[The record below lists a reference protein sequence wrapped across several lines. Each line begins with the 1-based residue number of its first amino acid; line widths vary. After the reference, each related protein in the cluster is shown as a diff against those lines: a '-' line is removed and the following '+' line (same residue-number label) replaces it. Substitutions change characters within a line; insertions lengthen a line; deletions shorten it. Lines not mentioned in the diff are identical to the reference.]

1 MTASAQTT
9 NPAGAQPPLQ
19 TVTATIDGISVTVP
33 KGTLIIRAAELLGIE
48 IPRFCDHPLLDPV
61 AMCRMCLV
69 EVAPGP
75 PKPQPACAVA
85 LGDGMAV
92 KTQRTSQMADGAQ
105 QGVMEF
111 ILANHPLD
119 CPICDKGG
127 ECPLQNQ
134 AMTNGRG
141 ESRFTLPKA
150 TFPKPIN
157 VSSQV
162 LLDRERC
169 VNCARCTRF
178 ADQIAGDPFIVLLE
192 RGGKQQVGINPGH
205 PFDSYFSG
213 NTVQICPVG
222 ALTSAKYR
230 FRARPFDLVSAPT
243 VCEHCAAG
251 CGLRTDYRRS
261 VVMRR
266 LADHQPEVN
275 EDWNCDKGR
284 FAFAYAG
291 SQRLST
297 PMIRED
303 GELRPA
309 SWPEAVQAAA
319 SGLAEA
325 GAATGVLT
333 GGRLTAEDAF
343 AYSLF
348 ARAVLGS
355 DHIDFRARAGSAE
368 EAGFLAEHVAGTGLG
383 VTYADLERAP
393 AVVLVAFEPEDESP
407 IVFLRLR
414 KAVRSRRQRVVSV
427 APLTSYGSTKLRAE
441 VVLAAPGDEPAALRD
456 PAVASALA
464 EPGAV
469 ILVGERAAAV
479 PGLLT
484 ATADLAAGTGAAMAW
499 VPRRAGERA
508 AVDAGLLPGLLPGGR
523 PLDDPESRA
532 VLAAAAGVPE
542 DVLPDSVGLDAD
554 AMVAAI
560 LADAAARQQAEADGT
575 AEDFVPRVRALLL
588 AGVDPDDTADGAA
601 LRKALD
607 QVGFVVSLE
616 QRLTDVADAADVVL
630 PVADVTHKRGTFVDW
645 EGRPRPF
652 DQIFAASGVM
662 SDARVLALI
671 ADAVAG
677 IVDAQVAGLS
687 GGSAESLWAGLQQVS
702 GYTGRRGIAARSAD
716 ESPDAA
722 AQPTGEANAG
732 ESDDQAGSTAAPAAD
747 APSADAPTVRL
758 ATWRQLIDGGTLQQG
773 EPYLAAGARDAVA
786 KVSAATAQRHGLTA
800 GHVVS
805 IDTTHGSARLV
816 LEVAD
821 MVDDVV
827 WVPAHSPG
835 LRVTTDLAAAWGD
848 PVRLSAGGEA

>member
-1 MTASAQTT
+1 MTASAETT
-9 NPAGAQPPLQ
+9 NTAGAQPPVD

-33 KGTLIIRAAELLGIE
+33 KGTMIIRAAELIGVE
-48 IPRFCDHPLLDPV
+48 IPRFCDHPLLEPV
-61 AMCRMCLV
+61 GMCRMCLV
-69 EVAPGP
+69 EVSPGP

-85 LGDGMAV
+85 LADGMEV
-92 KTQRTSQMADGAQ
+92 KTQRTSAMADGAQ

-119 CPICDKGG
+119 CPVCDKGG

-150 TFPKPIN
+150 TFDKPIN
-157 VSSQV
+157 VSAQV

-243 VCEHCAAG
+243 VCEHCASG

-266 LADHQPEVN
+266 LADDQPDVN
-275 EDWNCDKGR
+275 EEWNCDKGR
-284 FAFAYAG
+284 FAFVYAG
-291 SQRLST
+291 SQRLTT
-297 PMIRED
+297 PMIREN
-303 GELRPA
+303 GALRPA

-319 SGLAEA
+319 AGLAA
-325 GAATGVLT
+325 SGAATGVLT
-333 GGRLTAEDAF
+333 GGRVTAEDAF

-355 DHIDFRARAGSAE
+355 DHVDFRARAGSAE
-368 EAGFLAEHVAGTGLG
+368 EAGFLAQHVAGTGLG
-383 VTYADLERAP
+383 VSYADLEQAP
-393 AVVLVAFEPEDESP
+393 AVVLVALEPEDESP

-414 KAVRSRRQRVVSV
+414 KAVRSRGQRIVTI
-427 APLTSYGSTKLRAE
+427 APLASYGSEKLRAQ
-441 VVLAAPGDEPAALRD
+441 VVLAAPGQEVAALAD
-456 PAVASALA
+456 PTVAAALA
-464 EPGAV
+464 QPGAV
-469 ILVGERAAAV
+469 VLVGERAAAV
-479 PGLLT
+479 PGLLS
-484 ATADLAAGTGAAMAW
+484 ATADLVASTGAALGW

-523 PLDDPESRA
+523 PLDHAGSRA
-532 VLAAAAGVPE
+532 ELAAVAGAPE
-542 DVLPDSVGLDAD
+542 DVLPAAVGLDAT

-560 LADAAARQQAEADGT
+560 LADAAALAQAEADGT
-575 AEDFVPRVRALLL
+575 ADDFAPTLRALVVG
-588 AGVDPDDTADGAA
+588 GVDPDDTPDGAA
-601 LRKALD
+601 LRRAMA
-607 QVGFVVSLE
+607 E
-616 QRLTDVADAADVVL
+616 VVL
-630 PVADVTHKRGTFVDW
+630 PVADVTQKSGTFVDW

-652 DQIFAASGVM
+652 EQVFAVSGAL
-662 SDARVLALI
+662 SDARVLALV
-671 ADAVAG
+671 ADAIAG
-677 IVDAQVAGLS
+677 IVDAPVSGLAAGE
-687 GGSAESLWAGLQQVS
+687 AAALWSGLQQLS
-702 GYTGRRGIAARSAD
+702 GYDGPRGIPAEPEREPAA
-716 ESPDAA
+716 PDAEPQA
-722 AQPTGEANAG
+722 AE
-732 ESDDQAGSTAAPAAD
+732 ESAAADAAPAGANRPVPAAAAPAD
-747 APSADAPTVRL
+747 AESGVRL
-758 ATWRQLIDGGTLQQG
+758 ATWRQLIDGGALQQG
-773 EPYLAAGARDAVA
+773 EPYLAAGAREAVA
-786 KVSAATAQRHGLTA
+786 KVSAATAERYGLA
-800 GHVVS
+800 EGHVVT
-805 IDTTHGSARLV
+805 IDTATGSARLAV
-816 LEVAD
+816 ELAH
-821 MVDDVV
+821 MPDDVV

-835 LRVTTDLAAAWGD
+835 LRVSTDLAAGWGD

>member
-1 MTASAQTT
+1 MTVSADTT
-9 NPAGAQPPLQ
+9 TAAGAEPPVE
-19 TVTATIDGISVTVP
+19 TVSATIDGISVTVP

-85 LGDGMAV
+85 LGDGMEV
-92 KTQRTSQMADGAQ
+92 KTQRTSQMADVAQ
-105 QGVMEF
+105 HGVMEF

-150 TFPKPIN
+150 TFDKPIN
-157 VSSQV
+157 VSAQV

-178 ADQIAGDPFIVLLE
+178 ADQIAGDPFIALLE

-230 FRARPFDLVSAPT
+230 FRARPFDLVSVPS

-266 LADHQPEVN
+266 LAADVPEVN
-275 EDWNCDKGR
+275 EEWNCDKGR
-284 FAFAYAG
+284 FAFVYAG
-291 SQRLST
+291 AHRLTT
-297 PMIRED
+297 PLIRED
-303 GELRPA
+303 GQLRPA
-309 SWPEAVQAAA
+309 SWPEAVQVAAA
-319 SGLAEA
+319 GLAKA
-325 GAATGVLT
+325 GAGTGVLT
-333 GGRLTAEDAF
+333 GGRVTAEDAL
-343 AYSLF
+343 AYSMF

-355 DHIDFRARAGSAE
+355 DHVDFRARAASAE
-368 EAGFLAEHVAGTGLG
+368 EAGFLAEHVAGTGIG
-383 VTYADLERAP
+383 VTYANLEAAP
-393 AVVLVAFEPEDESP
+393 VVLLIGFEPEDESP

-414 KAVRSRRQRVVSV
+414 KAVRSRGQRVLSI
-427 APLTSYGSTKLRAE
+427 APLVSAGSRKVRAE
-441 VVLAAPGDEPAALRD
+441 VVLTRPGDEVAAMQGPTIAEALR
-456 PAVASALA
+456 A
-464 EPGAV
+464 PGAIV
-469 ILVGERAAAV
+469 LVGERAAAV

-484 ATADLAAGTGAAMAW
+484 ATTDLARSAGARLAW
-499 VPRRAGERA
+499 IPRRAGERG
-508 AVDAGLLPGLLPGGR
+508 AVDAGLLPGVLPGGR
-523 PLDDPESRA
+523 PLADAANRA
-532 VLAAAAGVPE
+532 AVAAEFGVPTQ
-542 DVLPDSVGLDAD
+542 VLPTETGLDA
-554 AMVAAI
+554 AGMIAAI
-560 LADAAARQQAEADGT
+560 IDDAAAREQAEAEGK
-575 AEDFVPRVRALLL
+575 AEEFKPRLSALVVG
-588 AGVDPDDTADGAA
+588 GVDPDDMPDGGAFRQA
-601 LRKALD
+601 LSE
-607 QVGFVVSLE
+607 VGFVVSLE
-616 QRLTDVADAADVVL
+616 QRLTDVADHADVVL
-630 PVADVTHKRGTFVDW
+630 PVADVTQKTGTFLDW

-652 DQIFAASGVM
+652 DRIFSDASAF

-677 IVDAQVAGLS
+677 TVDAPVAGLF
-687 GGSAESLWAGLQQVS
+687 GGAAERL
-702 GYTGRRGIAARSAD
+702 RSAQTALSGF
-716 ESPDAA
+716 EGPRTPMTAPDA
-722 AQPTGEANAG
+722 PDPLPDG
-732 ESDDQAGSTAAPAAD
+732 
-747 APSADAPTVRL
+747 VRL
-758 ATWRQLIDGGTLQQG
+758 ATWRQLIDAGTLQQG
-773 EPYLAAGARDAVA
+773 EQYLAASAREPVA
-786 KVSAATAQRHGLTA
+786 RISAGTAAQFGLAEGHLVTIATER
-800 GHVVS
+800 
-805 IDTTHGSARLV
+805 GSARLPV
-816 LEVAD
+816 SIDD
-821 MVDDVV
+821 MSDDVV

-835 LRVTTDLAAAWGD
+835 IRVATDLGAGWAD